1 MEASASL
8 DAGELIFL
16 GNFAGL
22 DEVVTVHAVLFVF
35 FLAVGSVLSDSV
47 DRVVSE
53 AMLWQH
59 SLDVPDVPPAN
70 IYLAD
75 HLAAVVLVR
84 TELH

>member
-1 MEASASL
+1 
-8 DAGELIFL
+8 
-16 GNFAGL
+16 
-22 DEVVTVHAVLFVF
+22 VTVYAVLFVL
-35 FLAVGSVLSDSV
+35 FLAVGFVLGDSV

-75 HLAAVVLVR
+75 HLAAVALVR

>member
-1 MEASASL
+1 M
-8 DAGELIFL
+8 
-16 GNFAGL
+16 
-22 DEVVTVHAVLFVF
+22 TVHAVLFVL

-59 SLDVPDVPPAN
+59 SLDVPDVPPADVD
-70 IYLAD
+70 LAD
-75 HLAAVVLVR
+75 HLAAVALVR